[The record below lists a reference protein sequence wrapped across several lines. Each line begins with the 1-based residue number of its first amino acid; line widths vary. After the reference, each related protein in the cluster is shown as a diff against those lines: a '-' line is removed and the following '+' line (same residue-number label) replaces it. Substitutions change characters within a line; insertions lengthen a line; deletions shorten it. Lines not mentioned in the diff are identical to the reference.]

1 MCLGENME
9 IEKKIIEVLNKIRP
23 FLNSDGGDVEFV
35 KFENGIVYVKLQGA
49 CGHCPMATVTLK
61 NMIEDTLIMEVEE
74 VEKVENIN

>member
-1 MCLGENME
+1 MSLGENME

-74 VEKVENIN
+74 VERVENIN